1 MRWQTCPTDHME
13 LLVRVTEPA
22 ACVVHVKWRG
32 KTRGGQ
38 LGEMETGF
46 KELEVS
52 TKPKTGGEKGKQQW

>member
-1 MRWQTCPTDHME
+1 ME

-32 KTRGGQ
+32 KTGGGQ